1 MDMQFIKRLH
11 TLNRRDELRSRLLME
26 GVKLTLK
33 RKKKLSLFSRF
44 FNNKK
49 KPVIAKGWN

>member
-44 FNNKK
+44 FNNRK